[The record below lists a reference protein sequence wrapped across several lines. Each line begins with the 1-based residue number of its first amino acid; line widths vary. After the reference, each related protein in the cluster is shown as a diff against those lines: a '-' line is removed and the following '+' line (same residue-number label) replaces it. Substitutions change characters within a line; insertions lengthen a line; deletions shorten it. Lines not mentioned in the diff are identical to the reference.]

1 MPQIPTAISTR
12 SLPGTTGETLMPTAD
27 PIGAALQHSG
37 LQLEQS
43 ANRAQHFLAVREQL
57 RKSNDAQ
64 ALAFD
69 FSDKTNKIAENL
81 KTAPVYDPE
90 TDVRINHE
98 ETTKRQI
105 DGLINQYKEKVTDPE
120 VWQYAQKHLMAES
133 HALIATARA
142 KDTQLLVDQAKAL
155 TDRQIFEGVREA
167 ARPGNTPE
175 QIMEIKG
182 KMVSDILG
190 KVNAGVFKA
199 EFGQALITHLDEQI
213 ATEYFAQLGQVDPSK
228 ALSLLKDTTAPK
240 EDETTGKLN
249 PGSMAYYLNPQKRNE
264 LIAHFDRTAKSQKVT
279 GLLVD
284 LETKHATSPDTVQ
297 NLVNALNEAESTEF
311 LKTNGVEVQTAVMA
325 NITNKLRRQQ
335 QEISIK
341 DNNLAST
348 LNKRMV
354 ENTLTYDE
362 IVNSGLSSAGQGVM
376 FRNLRAYTNEQRS
389 LAKQERSLN
398 IAERQ
403 EQRIVKQEKSNE
415 IYGQLLARIV
425 SGEEVNPVQI
435 IAQQQEGLLPAD
447 SNKLISDIEK
457 IRNNPDLKAAY
468 KVIDDKFLK
477 VDPVKASQMKKDIYA
492 ANIQAGVTGTALIER
507 ANTAVKSGKESVVSK
522 LLNNAFNYMGETAK
536 INIKRINRE
545 TSTGTQPQ
553 SSGGIAIGTTA
564 TNPKTK
570 QTVTWDGTAWK

>member
-1 MPQIPTAISTR
+1 
-12 SLPGTTGETLMPTAD
+12 MPTAD
-27 PIGAALQHSG
+27 PIGAALQQSG
-37 LQLEQS
+37 LQLETS
-43 ANRAQHFLAVREQL
+43 ANKAQHFLAVREQL

-64 ALAFD
+64 ALAFE
-69 FSDKTNKIAENL
+69 FSDQTNKLAKDL
-81 KTAPVYDPE
+81 ATAPVYDPE

-133 HALIATARA
+133 HSLIATARA

-182 KMVSDILG
+182 KMVGDILG

-213 ATEYFAQLGQVDPSK
+213 ATEYFTQLGQVDAAK

-240 EDETTGKLN
+240 EDETGKLKD
-249 PGSMAYYLNPQKRNE
+249 GSMAYYLNPLKRDE
-264 LIAHFDRTAKSQKVT
+264 LIKGLEHAAIKQKT
-279 GLLVD
+279 TSLLVD
-284 LETKHATSPDTVQ
+284 LETRNANPKDPVDG
-297 NLVNALNEAESTEF
+297 LVKALNEAESTDF
-311 LKTNGVEVQTAVMA
+311 LKANGVEVQTAVMA

-341 DNNLAST
+341 DNNIAST

-354 ENTLTYDE
+354 ENNLTYDE
-362 IVNSGLSSAGQGVM
+362 IVNSGLSAAGQGMM
-376 FRNLRAYTNEQRS
+376 FRGLRAYTNEQRS

-403 EQRIVKQEKSNE
+403 EQRIAKQEKSNE
-415 IYGQLLARIV
+415 IYGQLLSRIV

-477 VDPVKASQMKKDIYA
+477 VDPVKASQMKHDIYT

-507 ANTAVKSGKESVVSK
+507 ANTAVKAGKENKVKDFIS
-522 LLNNAFNYMGETAK
+522 NAFNFMSEA
-536 INIKRINRE
+536 NIPVEVQGATKKE
-545 TSTGTQPQ
+545 KSQTS
-553 SSGGIAIGTTA
+553 GIAVGTTA

-570 QTVTWDGTAWK
+570 QTVTWDGNAWK

>member
-105 DGLINQYKEKVTDPE
+105 DGLINQYKEKATDPE

-175 QIMEIKG
+175 QIMQIKG
-182 KMVSDILG
+182 QMVSDILG

-199 EFGQALITHLDEQI
+199 EFGQALITQLDEQI

-228 ALSLLKDTTAPK
+228 ALSLLKDTTAPTK
-240 EDETTGKLN
+240 DEQTGKTLKN
-249 PGSMAYYLNPQKRNE
+249 GSMAYYLNPLKRNE
-264 LIAHFDRTAKSQKVT
+264 LIKTLEHASIKQKT
-279 GLLVD
+279 TDLLVD
-284 LETKHATSPDTVQ
+284 LETRNANPKDPVDG
-297 NLVNALNEAESTEF
+297 LVKALNEAESTDF
-311 LKTNGVEVQTAVMA
+311 LKANGVEVQTAVMA

-403 EQRIVKQEKSNE
+403 EQRIAKQEKSNE

-507 ANTAVKSGKESVVSK
+507 ANTAVKAGKENKVKEFIMNVFGASK
-522 LLNNAFNYMGETAK
+522 EK
-536 INIKRINRE
+536 
-545 TSTGTQPQ
+545 PQ
-553 SSGGIAIGTTA
+553 ASGIAVGTTA

>member
-175 QIMEIKG
+175 QIMQIKG
-182 KMVSDILG
+182 QMVSDILG

-199 EFGQALITHLDEQI
+199 EFGQALITQLDEQI

-228 ALSLLKDTTAPK
+228 ALSLLKDTTAPTK
-240 EDETTGKLN
+240 DEQTGKTLKN
-249 PGSMAYYLNPQKRNE
+249 GSMAYYLNPLKRNE
-264 LIAHFDRTAKSQKVT
+264 LIKTLEHASIKQKT
-279 GLLVD
+279 TDLLVD
-284 LETKHATSPDTVQ
+284 LETRNANPKDPVDG
-297 NLVNALNEAESTEF
+297 LVKALNEAESTDF
-311 LKTNGVEVQTAVMA
+311 LKANGVEVQTAVMA

-362 IVNSGLSSAGQGVM
+362 IVNSGLSAAGQGVM

-403 EQRIVKQEKSNE
+403 EQRIAKQEKSNE

-507 ANTAVKSGKESVVSK
+507 ANTAVKAGKENKVKEFIMNVFGASK
-522 LLNNAFNYMGETAK
+522 EK
-536 INIKRINRE
+536 
-545 TSTGTQPQ
+545 PQ
-553 SSGGIAIGTTA
+553 ASGIAVGTTA

>member
-1 MPQIPTAISTR
+1 
-12 SLPGTTGETLMPTAD
+12 
-27 PIGAALQHSG
+27 
-37 LQLEQS
+37 
-43 ANRAQHFLAVREQL
+43 
-57 RKSNDAQ
+57 
-64 ALAFD
+64 
-69 FSDKTNKIAENL
+69 
-81 KTAPVYDPE
+81 
-90 TDVRINHE
+90 
-98 ETTKRQI
+98 
-105 DGLINQYKEKVTDPE
+105 
-120 VWQYAQKHLMAES
+120 MAES

-199 EFGQALITHLDEQI
+199 EFGQALITQLDEQI

-228 ALSLLKDTTAPK
+228 ALALLNDTTAPK
-240 EDETTGKLN
+240 EDE

-403 EQRIVKQEKSNE
+403 EQRIAKQEKSNE

-507 ANTAVKSGKESVVSK
+507 ANTAVKAGKENKVKEFIMNVFGASK
-522 LLNNAFNYMGETAK
+522 EK
-536 INIKRINRE
+536 
-545 TSTGTQPQ
+545 PQ
-553 SSGGIAIGTTA
+553 ASGIAVGTTA

>member
-182 KMVSDILG
+182 KMVGDILG

-199 EFGQALITHLDEQI
+199 EFGQALITQLDEQI

-228 ALSLLKDTTAPK
+228 ALSLLKDTTAPTK
-240 EDETTGKLN
+240 DEQTGKTLKN
-249 PGSMAYYLNPQKRNE
+249 GSMAYYLNPLKRNE
-264 LIAHFDRTAKSQKVT
+264 LIKTLEHASIKQKT
-279 GLLVD
+279 TDLLVD
-284 LETKHATSPDTVQ
+284 LETRNANPKDPVDG
-297 NLVNALNEAESTEF
+297 LVKALNEAESTDF
-311 LKTNGVEVQTAVMA
+311 LKANGVEVQTAVMA

-362 IVNSGLSSAGQGVM
+362 IVNSGLSAAGQGVM

-403 EQRIVKQEKSNE
+403 EQRIAKQEKSNE

-507 ANTAVKSGKESVVSK
+507 ANTAVKAGKENKVKEFIMNVFGASK
-522 LLNNAFNYMGETAK
+522 EK
-536 INIKRINRE
+536 
-545 TSTGTQPQ
+545 PQ
-553 SSGGIAIGTTA
+553 ASGIAVGTTA

>member
-175 QIMEIKG
+175 KIMEIKG
-182 KMVSDILG
+182 KMVGDILG

-199 EFGQALITHLDEQI
+199 EFGQALITQLDEQI

-228 ALSLLKDTTAPK
+228 ALSLLKDTTAPTK
-240 EDETTGKLN
+240 DEQTGKTLKN
-249 PGSMAYYLNPQKRNE
+249 GSMAYYLNPLKRNE
-264 LIAHFDRTAKSQKVT
+264 LIKTLEHASIKQKT
-279 GLLVD
+279 TDLLVD
-284 LETKHATSPDTVQ
+284 LETRNANPKDPVDG
-297 NLVNALNEAESTEF
+297 LVKALNEAESTDF
-311 LKTNGVEVQTAVMA
+311 LKANGVEVQTAVMA

-403 EQRIVKQEKSNE
+403 EQRIAKQEKSNE

-507 ANTAVKSGKESVVSK
+507 ANTAVKAGKENKVKEFIMNVFGASK
-522 LLNNAFNYMGETAK
+522 EK
-536 INIKRINRE
+536 
-545 TSTGTQPQ
+545 PQ
-553 SSGGIAIGTTA
+553 ASGIAVGTTA